1 LLFAARYP
9 KARIAA
15 VEPYPNNLAAL
26 RENLKLNNVRAEVIQ
41 AAATIIDGRLA

>member
-15 VEPYPNNLAAL
+15 VEPHPSNLAAP
-26 RENLKLNNVRAEVIQ
+26 RENLNLHNVRA
-41 AAATIIDGRLA
+41 